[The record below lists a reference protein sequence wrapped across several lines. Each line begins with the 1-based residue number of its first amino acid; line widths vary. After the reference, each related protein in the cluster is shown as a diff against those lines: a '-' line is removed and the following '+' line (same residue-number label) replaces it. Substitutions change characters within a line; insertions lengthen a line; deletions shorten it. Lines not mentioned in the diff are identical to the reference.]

1 MHVARMERSAM
12 RGPIGNVVPGFA
24 IAPSGIRLPAAAPI
38 ARCSSPICCGRCSTS
53 ATSRRNRSIDS
64 RVVNPK
70 RLGRYIGSKE
80 TAMQTTRFERMALPG
95 IFVAGWVA
103 FFSAAVA
110 HAQPLYANPPPPQ
123 PPPTFN
129 PSTPYT
135 VPQSPETPV
144 SPGLPSAPPSSSAVV
159 SPLGGSPPGAVAR
172 SHRRPVT
179 ATETSDVAKTHGG
192 RHSPRRLPRNWSG
205 GSQSAVSEA
214 GWGVCGAFES
224 ANRCNAEWSPRSH
237 RCGCIVR

>member
-1 MHVARMERSAM
+1 
-12 RGPIGNVVPGFA
+12 
-24 IAPSGIRLPAAAPI
+24 
-38 ARCSSPICCGRCSTS
+38 
-53 ATSRRNRSIDS
+53 
-64 RVVNPK
+64 
-70 RLGRYIGSKE
+70 
-80 TAMQTTRFERMALPG
+80 MQTTKFKRIALAKF
-95 IFVAGWVA
+95 FVAAWVA
-103 FFSAAVA
+103 FFSLAIE
-110 HAQPLYANPPPPQ
+110 HAQAQFPEPPPPQ

-144 SPGLPSAPPSSSAVV
+144 SPGLPSALPRSEVV
-159 SPLGGSPPGAVAR
+159 SPSGGSPPGAVAR

-179 ATETSDVAKTHGG
+179 ATGTSNVAKTHES
-192 RHSPRRLPRNWSG
+192 RHSPRRHPRNWSG
-205 GSQSAVSEA
+205 GSQTAVSEA

>member
-1 MHVARMERSAM
+1 MFDV
-12 RGPIGNVVPGFA
+12 GYF
-24 IAPSGIRLPAAAPI
+24 
-38 ARCSSPICCGRCSTS
+38 
-53 ATSRRNRSIDS
+53 RRNRNIDS
-64 RVVNPK
+64 RVINPK

-80 TAMQTTRFERMALPG
+80 TAMQTTRFERMALAR

-103 FFSAAVA
+103 FFSVAIA
-110 HAQPLYANPPPPQ
+110 HAQPLYTAPPPPQ

-144 SPGLPSAPPSSSAVV
+144 SPGLPSASPGSSAGVSPSGVSPPS
-159 SPLGGSPPGAVAR
+159 AVAR
-172 SHRRPVT
+172 AHRQPVT
-179 ATETSDVAKTHGG
+179 ATGTSNVAKTHQS
-192 RHSPRRLPRNWSG
+192 RHSPRHHRRNWSRRSHTADIEG
-205 GSQSAVSEA
+205 PWTARPFTVSPDA
-214 GWGVCGAFES
+214 WGVCGAFES

>member
-1 MHVARMERSAM
+1 MSA
-12 RGPIGNVVPGFA
+12 N
-24 IAPSGIRLPAAAPI
+24 
-38 ARCSSPICCGRCSTS
+38 
-53 ATSRRNRSIDS
+53 SRWNRSIDG
-64 RVVNPK
+64 RVVK
-70 RLGRYIGSKE
+70 GRSIGSKE
-80 TAMQTTRFERMALPG
+80 TAMQTTRFQRMALATF
-95 IFVAGWVA
+95 FVAGWVA
-103 FFSAAVA
+103 FFNVAIA
-110 HAQPLYANPPPPQ
+110 HAQPLYAAPPPPQ

-144 SPGLPSAPPSSSAVV
+144 SPGLPNALPRSSVVV
-159 SPLGGSPPGAVAR
+159 SPSGSPPGAVAR

-179 ATETSDVAKTHGG
+179 ATETSSVAKTHKS
-192 RHSPRRLPRNWSG
+192 RHSPWRHRRNWSRE
-205 GSQSAVSEA
+205 SQTAGAVG